1 MRKLI
6 ISMVV
11 GLAALAQAQAGQD
24 KSQPKVIAD
33 PAEYQAYITAINL
46 QDPAQKAA
54 ALESFIQQ
62 YPATVVKSDAL
73 ELLLAAYGA
82 NNNQPMLEQTAAR
95 VLAGDPNNLRA
106 LAVATSIE
114 RSKGTPESIANAGA
128 NAQKG
133 LQALAKWTK
142 PEGMSDTDFENLKN
156 RMAEIFD
163 GASAFAALQSKDY
176 AAAREHYLKSLAKD
190 PDNVLDAYQ
199 LAIAELETTPLDLDG
214 FWYGAK
220 ALRLAADNDTR
231 DAIARY
237 IKGKY
242 KKYHGKIEDWDKFAA
257 AVASQKAPPANMAEL
272 IPPAPTPCDL
282 AVRAVKDNK
291 PEDLSLSDW
300 EFILSKANC
309 SPANKEAA
317 GIIWQTILDKQ
328 KPPQR
333 AAVKLQNKK
342 KTSPAPGPMLKL
354 PGVLV
359 LSATPKTMQ
368 VAVTLENQ
376 CAKKADLAVNFEKPV
391 LHPPAAGA
399 TIDVV
404 GAMTAYRAEPFLF
417 TMEKGALQRA
427 KPVTLNCDQLRAG
440 TF

>member
-1 MRKLI
+1 
-6 ISMVV
+6 MVLV
-11 GLAALAQAQAGQD
+11 VLAAAAHAQQNQQQ
-24 KSQPKVIAD
+24 SQPKVIAD

-62 YPATVVKSDAL
+62 YPGTVVKSDAL

-82 NNNQPMLEQTAAR
+82 SANQPMLEQTAAR
-95 VLAGDPNNLRA
+95 VLAGDPTNLRA

-114 RSKGTPESIANAGA
+114 RSKGTPESIADAGA

-133 LQALAKWTK
+133 LQALANWTK
-142 PEGMSDTDFENLKN
+142 PEGMTDADFENLKN
-156 RMAEIFD
+156 RMAEILD

-176 AAAREHYLKSLAKD
+176 ATAREHYLKSLAKD
-190 PDNVLDAYQ
+190 PDNVMDAYQ

-231 DAIARY
+231 DAIAHY
-237 IKGKY
+237 VKGKY

-257 AVASQKAPPANMAEL
+257 TVAAQTAPPANMAEL
-272 IPPAPTPCDL
+272 VPPAPTPCDL
-282 AVRAVKDNK
+282 AVRAVKENK
-291 PEDLSLSDW
+291 PEDLSLGDW

-317 GIIWQTILDKQ
+317 GIIWQAILDKQ
-328 KPPQR
+328 KPPEGATG
-333 AAVKLQNKK
+333 AAVKSKNKK
-342 KTSPAPGPMLKL
+342 KTSQAAGPMLKL

-368 VAVTLENQ
+368 VAATLENQ
-376 CAKKADLAVNFEKPV
+376 CAKKADLAVTLEKPV
-391 LHPPAAGA
+391 LHPPAPGA
-399 TIDVV
+399 TIDVL
-404 GAMTAYRAEPFLF
+404 GAMTAYRPEPFLF